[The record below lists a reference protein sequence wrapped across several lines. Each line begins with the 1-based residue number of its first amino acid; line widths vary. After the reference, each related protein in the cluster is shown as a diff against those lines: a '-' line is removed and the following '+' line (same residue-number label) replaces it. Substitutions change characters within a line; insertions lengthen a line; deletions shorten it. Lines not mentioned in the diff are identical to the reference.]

1 MYDLIIIGAG
11 PAGLSAGIYAARKQ
25 IKTLI
30 LTKDLVGQV
39 GRAGIIENWPGEKNI
54 SGPELINKFRDHL
67 ILYNLNIQETQV
79 ESVKKNNN
87 IFLVKTE
94 KQEFETKS
102 IIIAT
107 GRVPRSLN
115 IPGEKEFIGKG
126 VSFCVTC
133 DGTFFKNKSV
143 VVVGGG
149 NAGFEGA
156 IELANYAKQVFLFE
170 KSFEFKAD
178 QILQKKAKE
187 KGIILLNNTELLE
200 IKGDMFVREIE
211 YFSKEKKN
219 LKIEG
224 VFIEIGSEPV
234 VDFLHNSLVD
244 LNKEKEIRINP
255 KTCETKTLG
264 LFAAGDVTD
273 IKDKQII
280 IASAEGVKALLSVYN
295 YLQNFNT

>member
-224 VFIEIGSEPV
+224 VFIEIGSKPV
-234 VDFLHNSLVD
+234 VDFLDNSLVD
-244 LNKEKEIRINP
+244 FNKEKEIRINP